1 MSPCE
6 ALLSRGR
13 SAALALSVSCS
24 RPSAGCPSL
33 PARLP
38 RNSVFTPEPHSA
50 CPTFAHTYTPEERPE
65 SERRRR
71 LFRAS
76 PALASPRRGFA
87 SGLAGKDAIR
97 VCTRDNSWSKWS
109 GSDRSRFSI
118 CRLELKSLPRIQFSG
133 RIIVVRTL
141 ADDAAASEALLKTA
155 SASCG
160 AASDLVLGYD
170 SEHDPLA
177 VSVGG
182 DLPPSLS
189 LFASLSPR
197 PPLALIQLASPTVAC
212 IWQLS
217 ALGGLPPG
225 LTALLLRA
233 DVVKVTQGATG
244 EVEALQ
250 REFGVSP
257 RNFLC
262 LHAAAIALGCAT
274 NSRSLQALCGLFLER
289 FLDKSLQLST
299 WSRDALSPE
308 QCMYAAT
315 DAYVSRQVLFGMREQ
330 VVPKEVMRLVEAQAT
345 LQLRC
350 TQNEDSERRETAVS
364 GSVAAS
370 GDTKEAERGG
380 GGKCEAHA
388 DANLLVD
395 CAFETGYDS
404 LDPEGGTAESK
415 LCLRQDS
422 EDALGDTDCLEAA
435 RSHPSVCQG
444 SRGLQVTPEGEKRGG
459 RRGLR
464 ETSTVGHAQQ
474 TEGRTETPELGEE
487 SEHRESGSEPKSGI
501 VRSKLQGARCD
512 REVFVATLSRQE
524 SESERTR
531 NSPVLKHVTGTQATQ
546 MEETALDQLC
556 DGSVKANDPDQRNRV
571 EFDREGEASG
581 TGTESASPRQN
592 AGQAWVSLK
601 ETCVERGWR
610 LECTRLESCR
620 NGFRSVFSVNSGVSG
635 VFVAKSSEAHTNLRA
650 AQNDAA
656 AQMLT
661 LLAPLLTRKRE
672 V

>member
-13 SAALALSVSCS
+13 SAALALSFSCS
-24 RPSAGCPSL
+24 PTSARCPSL
-33 PARLP
+33 SSCFP
-38 RNSVFTPEPHSA
+38 RNPVLTPEPHNAS
-50 CPTFAHTYTPEERPE
+50 PTFARTHTPEGPPE

-76 PALASPRRGFA
+76 PALVSRRRGFA
-87 SGLAGKDAIR
+87 SGSAGKDAIR
-97 VCTRDNSWSKWS
+97 VCTRENSWSKWS

-118 CRLELKSLPRIQFSG
+118 CRLELKSLPRIQFAG
-133 RIIVVRTL
+133 RVIVVRTL

-155 SASCG
+155 AASCG

-212 IWQLS
+212 IWQLA

-225 LTALLLRA
+225 LAALLLRA
-233 DVVKVTQGATG
+233 DVLKVTQGATG

-274 NSRSLQALCGLFLER
+274 NSRSLQALCGLFLKR

-345 LQLRC
+345 LQVRC
-350 TQNEDSERRETAVS
+350 AQNEGSERGET
-364 GSVAAS
+364 
-370 GDTKEAERGG
+370 EAESGG
-380 GGKCEAHA
+380 GGKREAQA
-388 DANLLVD
+388 DANLHAD
-395 CAFETGYDS
+395 GAFGTGNDS
-404 LDPEGGTAESK
+404 RNPEDGRDEST
-415 LCLRQDS
+415 LRLRQDNG
-422 EDALGDTDCLEAA
+422 DAAGDTESLKVPRSRPAA
-435 RSHPSVCQG
+435 CQG
-444 SRGLQVTPEGEKRGG
+444 SRGLLVTPEGEKRGG
-459 RRGLR
+459 RRGSR
-464 ETSTVGHAQQ
+464 EASTVEHAQENNQ
-474 TEGRTETPELGEE
+474 GRTETRELDEKGW
-487 SEHRESGSEPKSGI
+487 EHRGSGSEPRSGI
-501 VRSKLQGARCD
+501 VPSKLREDARCD
-512 REVFVATLSRQE
+512 REVFVATLLRQE

-531 NSPVLKHVTGTQATQ
+531 NSPVLKHSTRKQATR
-546 MEETALDQLC
+546 MEETAPAELC
-556 DGSVKANDPDQRNRV
+556 DGSVEANDPDQRNRV
-571 EFDREGEASG
+571 ECKRDGEASG
-581 TGTESASPRQN
+581 TGTESSSPGQN
-592 AGQAWVSLK
+592 AGQAWLSLK

-620 NGFRSVFSVNSGVSG
+620 SGFRSVFSVNSGVSG

-661 LLAPLLTRKRE
+661 LLAPLLTRNRE